1 MGSGSTVTLVID
13 MENQII
19 TGDCVAVMAS
29 LPPSMID
36 LIVTSPPYPGQL
48 GNTMPVPEWLQWFDD
63 VMRQMVRVLSPVGVI
78 ALNVMFKRTEDGW
91 FDGRLLT
98 DVPTLMKAHGLN
110 FIDLYPWTKP
120 NPAPNGPL
128 QYCDI
133 PAYEFVFAYTKARH
147 VKGYHFE
154 PYRLPYRDKS
164 KASNGRLCTTRKDN
178 AFLHPAGARQTNVIS
193 ISSSGDQGRPRADGG
208 SFPIDLPLR
217 FIRQFSAVGDWVL
230 DPFSG
235 VGTTAKAAQQ
245 LGRRWLGI
253 EIDPH
258 EVELSRRWL
267 AEPYQMSLEKI

>member
-1 MGSGSTVTLVID
+1 MGSGPTIAPFVD
-13 MENQII
+13 MENQILI
-19 TGDCVAVMAS
+19 GDCISVMAGLPSGMFS
-29 LPPSMID
+29 LV
-36 LIVTSPPYPGQL
+36 VTSPPYPGQL
-48 GNTMPVPEWLQWFDD
+48 GNTMSVPEWLTWLDQ
-63 VMRQMVRVLSPVGVI
+63 VMCQITRVLSPVGVI

-98 DVPTLMKAHGLN
+98 HLPLLIEAHGFN
-110 FIDLYPWTKP
+110 FIDMYPWDKL

-133 PAYEFVFAYTKARH
+133 PGYEPVFVYTKARR
-147 VKGYHFE
+147 VRDYHFE

-164 KASNGRLCTTRKDN
+164 KTSNGRLRTTRNDK
-178 AFLHPAGARQTNVIS
+178 ALLHPAGARQTNVIS
-193 ISSSGDQGRPRADGG
+193 ISSSGDQDRPRAVGG

-217 FIRQFSAVGDWVL
+217 FIQEFSAVGDWVL

-253 EIDPH
+253 EIDPN
-258 EVELSRRWL
+258 EAELSRRWL
-267 AEPYQMSLEKI
+267 AEPY